1 EEPENW
7 GPKTTAV
14 PEETGS
20 EDVLKAVNLGAD
32 IPEEVRPRLEEVLRR
47 NSLAFGL
54 GGRLSKVATKATI
67 PLAQDAKPISLPM
80 YGASPA
86 KKEVID
92 EQLKKWFENDVIEPS
107 VSPWGFPCLVIYRN
121 GKPRL

>member
-1 EEPENW
+1 
-7 GPKTTAV
+7 
-14 PEETGS
+14 
-20 EDVLKAVNLGAD
+20 
-32 IPEEVRPRLEEVLRR
+32 VLRK

-54 GGRLSKVATKATI
+54 AGRLGHVDTKATI
-67 PLAQDAKPISLPM
+67 PLSQDAKPISLPV

-92 EQLKKWFENDVIEPS
+92 AQLKKWFENDVIELS
-107 VSPWGFPCLVIYRN
+107 NSPWGFPCLVIYRN